1 MVGAIS
7 TISGR
12 QSLDE
17 IESALQEAT
26 QEADRL
32 KAEIDKANQDKAKL
46 IADRLEAFRTL
57 AKFRTDLAL
66 VDGVID
72 DADKLSGQVKTT
84 LRVRQKTLS
93 GLQQREAGAR
103 ADREEVLAKQK
114 DADAEIERLEKELAA
129 VAEKAKQALGSVGDF
144 SSRAKRLDELAGM
157 VAKAAEKAEKS
168 SAEEAEKGAPYRGDP
183 LFMYLWQRKYG
194 SADYHPMGIIRLLD
208 GWVAQLVGYND
219 ARANFAMLT
228 AIPERLAE
236 HVERLKAAMAEE
248 KGPMDTMVAAKI
260 RELAG
265 SDLSEAVRAAH
276 ASRDALDAE
285 LAHADAELTETGNQL
300 KFYAQGQDESFRTAL
315 DQTAKFLE
323 GQSLATL
330 LSEARKTPDVA
341 DDEIV
346 TMIGRLSDEVKA
358 VERLAKT
365 KNDALE
371 AAYSRK
377 QELVKIAADFR
388 HARYD
393 RPGSEIE
400 TGIGG
405 QTLLML
411 LLQGAISAAE
421 YWART
426 QQGYRWNGPSDYGR
440 HDSDRHHG
448 SSDHSFGGGGDD
460 DDGPDFTTGGG
471 F

>member
-12 QSLDE
+12 QSLAE
-17 IESALQEAT
+17 IETALQEAT
-26 QEADRL
+26 QEVDRL
-32 KAEIDKANQDKAKL
+32 KAEIDKANQDKVKL
-46 IADRLEAFRTL
+46 IADRLEAFRAL

-72 DADKLSGQVKTT
+72 DADKLSGQVKAT
-84 LRVRQKTLS
+84 LRVRQKTLN
-93 GLQQREAGAR
+93 GLQQREADAR
-103 ADREEVLAKQK
+103 AEREKVLAKQK
-114 DADAEIERLEKELAA
+114 EADAEIERLEKEYAG
-129 VAEKAKQALGSVGDF
+129 VAEKAKRALGSVGDF
-144 SSRAKRLDELAGM
+144 GRRAKRLEELAGM

-168 SAEEAEKGAPYRGDP
+168 KAEEAEKGAPYRGDP

-194 SADYHPMGIIRLLD
+194 SADYHPIGIIRLLD
-208 GWVAQLVGYND
+208 GWVARLVGYND
-219 ARANFAMLT
+219 ACANFAMLT

-236 HVERLKAAMAEE
+236 HVDRLKAAMQEE
-248 KGPMDTMVAAKI
+248 KGPMDTMIAAKI

-265 SDLSEAVRAAH
+265 SDLSEAIRAAH

-323 GQSLATL
+323 GQSLSTL
-330 LSEARKTPDVA
+330 LSEARGTPDVA

-346 TMIGRLSDEVKA
+346 AMIGKLSDEVQA

-365 KNDALE
+365 RNDALE
-371 AAYSRK
+371 AAYERK
-377 QELVKIAADFR
+377 QELVKLAADFR
-388 HARYD
+388 RARYD

-400 TGIGG
+400 TGIDG

-411 LLQGAISAAE
+411 LLQGAITAAD

-426 QQGYRWNGPSDYGR
+426 QRGYHWNGPSDYGR
-440 HDSDRHHG
+440 RDDDRDHG
-448 SSDHSFGGGGDD
+448 RFGGRGDD
-460 DDGPDFTTGGG
+460 DDGPDFRTGGG